1 MRTLIVCLPSTASSS
16 TTSYDY
22 SLTADGRTL
31 LDHGSVP
38 PDLLPS
44 AERGSEVVAVVSAGQ
59 LSWHSVELPRG
70 IGAGSP
76 RLRAVLENLLE
87 ERLLDDPGQL
97 HLALAPGTAS
107 SGPVWVAV
115 CDRAWLRSHLQ
126 ALEAAHCPVTRIVPE
141 FEPETGPLQ
150 LLVIGEPDLP
160 QLLATGE
167 ALGSVMRLPLSAAGL
182 ALLPAIADDQD
193 LQVLAEPGVAALAE
207 QLLQRKV
214 SLLTRPQRWLDAAGS
229 SWDLAQFDLASSSRS
244 RTFKRLS
251 GIGREWLQS
260 PVWRPARW
268 GVVLLLAANLLGLNA
283 WAWKEQSA
291 LQSGRAAAQAML
303 TQTFP
308 QIKVVVDAPLQM
320 EREVAALR
328 QATGA
333 SSGRDLETMLAA
345 VGSALPADR
354 AAGAIEFSAG
364 EARIRGLRLSAQEGS
379 ALAIRLKSQGFTA
392 RLEGDVLTV
401 KQDTAT
407 EAAP

>member
-87 ERLLDDPGQL
+87 ERLLDDPGLL

-115 CDRAWLRSHLQ
+115 CERAWLRSHLQ

-150 LLVIGEPDLP
+150 LHVIGEPDLP

-167 ALGSVMRLPLSAAGL
+167 SLGGVMRLPLSAAGL

-214 SLLTRPQRWLDAAGS
+214 SLLTRPQRWLDASGS

-268 GVVLLLAANLLGLNA
+268 GVVLWLAANLLGLNA

-308 QIKVVVDAPLQM
+308 EIKVVVDAPLQM

-407 EAAP
+407 ESAP